1 MPEDYLFSAMFL
13 GILSESRKYQ
23 NDPRNMLKPYTTDL
37 WRWGQKSEFHQVPQ
51 MIIKCKM

>member
-37 WRWGQKSEFHQVPQ
+37 WRWGTEIWISSGSSDDY
-51 MIIKCKM
+51 